1 MMNSFSGSLL
11 IERNLKR
18 ARLNGRVKQEYR
30 SKVPYYQR
38 SILNVAFLWLSE
50 ERESWREFEV
60 MRKEGGS
67 KRKR

>member
-11 IERNLKR
+11 IETHLKR
-18 ARLNGRVKQEYR
+18 ARSNGRVKQEYR